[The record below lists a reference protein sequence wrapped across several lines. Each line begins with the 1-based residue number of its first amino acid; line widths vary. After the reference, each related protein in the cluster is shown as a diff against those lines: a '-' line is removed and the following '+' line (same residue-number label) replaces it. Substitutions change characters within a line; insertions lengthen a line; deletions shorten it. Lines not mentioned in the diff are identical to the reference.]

1 MSMERMR
8 TPVTHAMRLQGG
20 PFRAIAAGRKTVEMR
35 LYDEKRQAI
44 RPGDAIVFTSPAG
57 ETVTVW
63 VEEVRRFD
71 SFAEL
76 YAAFDPAEL
85 GYGPGETADPRDME
99 RYYPREEQAK
109 YGAAAIRIRPV

>member
-1 MSMERMR
+1 MMGEPMR
-8 TPVTHAMRLQGG
+8 APVTHAMRLQDG

-44 RPGDAIVFTSPAG
+44 RPGDVIVFTAPAG
-57 ETVTVW
+57 ETLTVR

-76 YAAFDPAEL
+76 YAAFAPAEL

-99 RYYPREEQAK
+99 VYYSPVQQTK
-109 YGAAAIRIRPV
+109 YGVVGIRIRLA